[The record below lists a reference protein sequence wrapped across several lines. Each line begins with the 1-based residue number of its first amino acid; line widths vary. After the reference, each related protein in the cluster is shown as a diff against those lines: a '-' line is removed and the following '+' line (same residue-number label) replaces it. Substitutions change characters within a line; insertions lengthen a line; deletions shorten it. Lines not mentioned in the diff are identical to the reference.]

1 MEKDFLEAA
10 LLVTFRVLNLT
21 VLDRGL
27 KMNVVTFRC
36 ILIYLETYLHSPTVT
51 TSPTM
56 TSLKQGDKWT
66 DMFLC
71 LFSNLKIN
79 SNELHVLGI
88 GLFKIHLLYFLM

>member
-1 MEKDFLEAA
+1 MVKAFFDAA
-10 LLVTFRVLNLT
+10 PLTTLRVLNLT

-27 KMNVVTFRC
+27 KMNVDKLVSKF

-79 SNELHVLGI
+79 IDKLHVLNI
-88 GLFKIHLLYFLM
+88 G

>member
-1 MEKDFLEAA
+1 MVKAFFDAA
-10 LLVTFRVLNLT
+10 PLTTLRVLNLT

-27 KMNVVTFRC
+27 KMNVVTLVSNFV
-36 ILIYLETYLHSPTVT
+36 LIYLETYLHSPTVT

-79 SNELHVLGI
+79 IDKLHVSI
-88 GLFKIHLLYFLM
+88 VV

>member
-1 MEKDFLEAA
+1 MVKAFFDAA
-10 LLVTFRVLNLT
+10 PLTTLRVLNLT

-27 KMNVVTFRC
+27 KMNVVTLVSKF
-36 ILIYLETYLHSPTVT
+36 ILVYLEIYLHSPTVT

-79 SNELHVLGI
+79 IDKLHVSI
-88 GLFKIHLLYFLM
+88 VS